1 MSLGGISPCIL
12 WAAAITPVLKKDITI
27 QAVYIHKEEIMIENL
42 YQTPPP
48 PSPLETHR
56 GAEVYVA

>member
-42 YQTPPP
+42 YQTPR
-48 PSPLETHR
+48 PSPLETNR

>member
-42 YQTPPP
+42 YQTP
-48 PSPLETHR
+48 SPLETNR
-56 GAEVYVA
+56 GAEVYVAEHI